1 MAMKKNIVILA
12 AAAALL
18 AISCTNLDVD
28 VKSLYTEYPTTDV
41 ALEAK
46 MADVYYCFRGALG
59 RRFGESSSLSSDEQ
73 TAISFDGD
81 YYDGGTYAHSA
92 LHNYSP
98 DDASIG
104 WYGDLA
110 SGITKA
116 NQAIL
121 DLGGYDSPASSYA
134 RAMRAFYLFLL
145 MDNYGDVPI
154 IDGPVEE
161 GQVIERKPRAQV
173 AEWLESELLEIIPN
187 LTQEVSVAT
196 YGKPTKWMAEAL
208 LAKIYLNWAVYTA
221 SDVTAYDAATATN
234 AKLNDLV
241 ALCDDVIASGKF
253 SLAGGE
259 QSGNGGTPLN
269 PYRAKFY
276 PNNGPQIKDFIY
288 AMPYDA
294 ITQQGFQ
301 YARPRIWRQGRNDGN
316 GGAGYFG
323 TDIGASCGGNFS
335 VTPEAAAR
343 FDAAAAEGDLRAE
356 QVVRGKIYMY
366 DPVTYEKTS
375 TPYLYK
381 GEEITLTNTVTL
393 VANDENLNTGKNV
406 NGWSQGYKSVKYF
419 VIQDDYKNGR
429 NQSNDLPIFRYA
441 DMLLMKAEAL
451 VKGATATNGDSAASL
466 VNQVRAYAK
475 APAKNTVDLAVI
487 ENERCL
493 EFFDENWRRND
504 MIRYG
509 HFENEYCFHR
519 KDFPTANFEKTRRI
533 LPIPTGVMNENINW
547 KQNPGY

>member
-1 MAMKKNIVILA
+1 MKKNIIILA

-28 VKSLYTEYPTTDV
+28 VKSLYTEYPATNV

-92 LHNYSP
+92 LHNYSA

-104 WYGDLA
+104 WYGEIA
-110 SGITKA
+110 AGITKA

-154 IDGPVEE
+154 IDGPVED
-161 GQVIERKPRAQV
+161 GQTIERKPRAQV
-173 AEWLESELLEIIPN
+173 AEWLEKELLEVIPN
-187 LTQEVSVAT
+187 LTEEVSVAT

-221 SDVTAYDAATATN
+221 SDVTAYEPTASN
-234 AKLNDLV
+234 PKLNDLV
-241 ALCDDVIASGKF
+241 ALCDDIIASGKF

-259 QSGNGGTPLN
+259 QSGNGGVPKN

-294 ITQQGFQ
+294 VTQQGFQ

-316 GGAGYFG
+316 GGA
-323 TDIGASCGGNFS
+323 
-335 VTPEAAAR
+335 
-343 FDAAAAEGDLRAE
+343 AAAEGDLRAE
-356 QVVRGKIYMY
+356 QVVRGKIMMY
-366 DPVTYEKTS
+366 DPVTYEVTNV
-375 TPYLYK
+375 PYLYK
-381 GEEITLTNTVTL
+381 NEEIVLTNTITL
-393 VANDENLNTGKNV
+393 LVNDENLNTGKNV

-429 NQSNDLPIFRYA
+429 NQSNDLPIFRFA
-441 DMLLMKAEAL
+441 DVLLMKAEAI

-475 APAKNTVDLAVI
+475 APAKNNVDLAVI

-509 HFENEYCFHR
+509 HFENEYGFHK
-519 KDFPTANFEKTRRI
+519 KDFPTARFEKTRRI
-533 LPIPTGVMNENINW
+533 LPIPTGVLNENTNW

>member
-1 MAMKKNIVILA
+1 MAMKKNIIILA

-28 VKSLYTEYPTTDV
+28 VKSLYTEYPATNV

-92 LHNYSP
+92 LHNYSA

-104 WYGDLA
+104 WYGEIA
-110 SGITKA
+110 AGITKA

-154 IDGPVEE
+154 IDGPVED
-161 GQVIERKPRAQV
+161 GQTIERKPRAQV
-173 AEWLESELLEIIPN
+173 AEWLEKELLEVIPN
-187 LTQEVSVAT
+187 LTEEVSVAT

-221 SDVTAYDAATATN
+221 SDVTAYEPTASN
-234 AKLNDLV
+234 PKLNDLV
-241 ALCDDVIASGKF
+241 ALCDDIIASGKF

-259 QSGNGGTPLN
+259 QSGNGSVPKN

-294 ITQQGFQ
+294 VTQQGFQ

-356 QVVRGKIYMY
+356 QVVRGKIMMY
-366 DPVTYEKTS
+366 DPVTYEVTNV
-375 TPYLYK
+375 PYLYK
-381 GEEITLTNTVTL
+381 NEEIVLTNTITL
-393 VANDENLNTGKNV
+393 LVNDENLNTGKNV

-429 NQSNDLPIFRYA
+429 NQSNDLPIFRFA
-441 DMLLMKAEAL
+441 DVLLMKAEAI

-475 APAKNTVDLAVI
+475 APAKNNVDLAVI

-509 HFENEYCFHR
+509 HFENEYGFHK
-519 KDFPTANFEKTRRI
+519 KDFPTARFEKTRRI
-533 LPIPTGVMNENINW
+533 LPIPTGVLNENTNW

>member
-1 MAMKKNIVILA
+1 MKKINIIFA
-12 AAAALL
+12 AAAAIL

-28 VKSLYTEYPTTDV
+28 IKSLYTEYPDSEV
-41 ALEAK
+41 ALDAK
-46 MADVYYCFRGALG
+46 MADVYFCFRGALG
-59 RRFGESSSLSSDEQ
+59 RRYGESSSLSSDEQ

-104 WYGDLA
+104 WYGELA

-116 NQAIL
+116 NAVINE
-121 DLGGYDSPASSYA
+121 LGLEKAPTA

-154 IDGPVEE
+154 IDKPVESGE
-161 GQVIERKPRAQV
+161 LIERSPRAEV
-173 AEWLESELLEIIPN
+173 AQWIATELTEAIPDLPTAVN
-187 LTQEVSVAT
+187 IAT
-196 YGKPTKWMAEAL
+196 YGKPTRWMAEAL
-208 LAKIYLNWAVYTA
+208 LAKLYLNWPVYTA
-221 SDVTAYDAATATN
+221 SSVDQYNATSYN
-234 AKLNDLV
+234 NPHLNDIV
-241 ALCDDVIASGKF
+241 ALCDDIIASGNF
-253 SLAGGE
+253 ALAGGE

-294 ITQQGFQ
+294 ITAQGLQ
-301 YARPRIWRQGRNDGN
+301 YARPRIWRQGRNDGQ
-316 GGAGYFG
+316 GGPGYFG

-335 VTPEAAAR
+335 LTPEAAAR

-366 DPVTYEKTS
+366 DPNTYEITDK
-375 TPYLYK
+375 PYLYK
-381 GEEITLTNTVTL
+381 GEEIVLTPTITL
-393 VANDENLNTGKNV
+393 VKDDENLNTGKNV

-419 VIQDDYKNGR
+419 VIQADYKNGR

-441 DMLLMKAEAL
+441 DVLLMKAEAL
-451 VKGATATNGDSAASL
+451 QRGATATRGHSALSL
-466 VNQVRAYAK
+466 VNEVRAYAK
-475 APAKNTVDLAVI
+475 APAKTSVDLKVI
-487 ENERCL
+487 ENERAL

-504 MIRYG
+504 MIRFG
-509 HFENEYCFHR
+509 SFENEYGFH
-519 KDFPTANFEKTRRI
+519 KQGFPTANFDKKHRI
-533 LPIPTGVMNENINW
+533 LPIPTGVLNENTNW

>member
-1 MAMKKNIVILA
+1 
-12 AAAALL
+12 
-18 AISCTNLDVD
+18 
-28 VKSLYTEYPTTDV
+28 
-41 ALEAK
+41 
-46 MADVYYCFRGALG
+46 
-59 RRFGESSSLSSDEQ
+59 
-73 TAISFDGD
+73 
-81 YYDGGTYAHSA
+81 
-92 LHNYSP
+92 
-98 DDASIG
+98 
-104 WYGDLA
+104 
-110 SGITKA
+110 
-116 NQAIL
+116 
-121 DLGGYDSPASSYA
+121 
-134 RAMRAFYLFLL
+134 MRAFYLFLL

-154 IDGPVEE
+154 IDGPVED
-161 GQVIERKPRAQV
+161 GQTIERKPRAQV
-173 AEWLESELLEIIPN
+173 AEWLEKELQEVIPN
-187 LTQEVSVAT
+187 LTEEVSVAT

-221 SDVTAYDAATATN
+221 SDVTAYEPTASN
-234 AKLNDLV
+234 PKLNDLV
-241 ALCDDVIASGKF
+241 ALCDDIIASGKF

-259 QSGNGGTPLN
+259 QSGNGGVPKN

-294 ITQQGFQ
+294 VTQQGFQ

-356 QVVRGKIYMY
+356 QVVRGKIMMY
-366 DPVTYEKTS
+366 DPVTYEVTNV
-375 TPYLYK
+375 PYLYK
-381 GEEITLTNTVTL
+381 NEEIVLTNTITL
-393 VANDENLNTGKNV
+393 LVNDENLNTGKNV

-429 NQSNDLPIFRYA
+429 NQSNDLPIFRFA
-441 DMLLMKAEAL
+441 DVLLMKAEAI

-475 APAKNTVDLAVI
+475 APAKNNVDLAVI

-509 HFENEYCFHR
+509 HFENEYGFHK
-519 KDFPTANFEKTRRI
+519 KDFPTARFEKTRRI
-533 LPIPTGVMNENINW
+533 LPIPTGVLNENTNW

>member
-1 MAMKKNIVILA
+1 MAMKKNIIILA

-28 VKSLYTEYPTTDV
+28 VKSLYTEYPATNV

-92 LHNYSP
+92 LHNYSA

-104 WYGDLA
+104 WYGEIA
-110 SGITKA
+110 AGITKA

-154 IDGPVEE
+154 IDGPVED
-161 GQVIERKPRAQV
+161 GQTIERKPRAQV
-173 AEWLESELLEIIPN
+173 AEWLEKELLEVIPN
-187 LTQEVSVAT
+187 LTEEVSVAT

-221 SDVTAYDAATATN
+221 SDVTAYEPTASN
-234 AKLNDLV
+234 PKLNDLV
-241 ALCDDVIASGKF
+241 ALCDDIIASGKF

-259 QSGNGGTPLN
+259 QSGNGGVPKN

-294 ITQQGFQ
+294 VTQQGFQ

-356 QVVRGKIYMY
+356 QVVRGKIMMY
-366 DPVTYEKTS
+366 DPVTYEVTNV
-375 TPYLYK
+375 PYLYK
-381 GEEITLTNTVTL
+381 DEEIVLTNTITL
-393 VANDENLNTGKNV
+393 LVNDENLNTGKNV

-429 NQSNDLPIFRYA
+429 NQSNDLPIFRFA
-441 DMLLMKAEAL
+441 DVLLMKAEAI

-475 APAKNTVDLAVI
+475 APAKNNVDLAVI

-509 HFENEYCFHR
+509 HFENEYGFHK
-519 KDFPTANFEKTRRI
+519 KDFPTARFEKTRRI
-533 LPIPTGVMNENINW
+533 LPIPTGVLNENTNW

>member
-1 MAMKKNIVILA
+1 MKKNTLFIA

-18 AISCTNLDVD
+18 ALSCTNLDVD

-41 ALEAK
+41 AMEAK

-81 YYDGGTYAHSA
+81 YFDGGTYAHSA
-92 LHNYSP
+92 YHNYSP
-98 DDASIG
+98 DDASVG
-104 WYGDLA
+104 WYAEIA

-116 NQAIL
+116 NAVINEVGK
-121 DLGGYDSPASSYA
+121 DNAPAA

-154 IDGPVEE
+154 IEGPVEE
-161 GQVIERKPRAQV
+161 GSLIERQPRATV
-173 AEWLESELLEIIPN
+173 AQWLADELTEVIPQMTTN
-187 LTQEVSVAT
+187 VNAAT
-196 YGKPTKWMAEAL
+196 YGKPTKWMAETL
-208 LAKIYLNWAVYTA
+208 LAKIYLNWPVYTA
-221 SDVTAYDAATATN
+221 SSVDRYDASGYSN
-234 AKLNDLV
+234 PHLNDIV
-241 ALCDDVIASGKF
+241 ALCDDIIASGKF

-288 AMPYDA
+288 AMPFDA
-294 ITQQGFQ
+294 KTQTGFQ

-316 GGAGYFG
+316 GGPGYFG
-323 TDIGASCGGNFS
+323 SDIGASCGGNFS
-335 VTPEAAAR
+335 LTPEAAAR
-343 FDAAAAEGDLRAE
+343 FDKAAAEGDLRAG
-356 QVVRGKIYMY
+356 QVIRGKIYMY
-366 DPVTYEKTS
+366 DPTTYEITS

-381 GEEITLTNTVTL
+381 GAEVVLTNTITL
-393 VANDENLNTGKNV
+393 VPGGEEALNTGKNV

-441 DMLLMKAEAL
+441 DVLLMKAEAIVRGASATRGETAAAL
-451 VKGATATNGDSAASL
+451 VK
-466 VNQVRAYAK
+466 QVRDYAQ
-475 APAKNTVDLAVI
+475 APEIANVTLDVI
-487 ENERCL
+487 ENERAL

-504 MIRYG
+504 MIRFG
-509 HFENEYCFHR
+509 HFENEYGFHVR
-519 KDFPTANFEKTRRI
+519 SNGYANFDKTRRI
-533 LPIPTGVMNENINW
+533 LPIPTGVLNENTNW

>member
-1 MAMKKNIVILA
+1 MAMKKNIIILA

-28 VKSLYTEYPTTDV
+28 VKSLYTEYPATNV

-92 LHNYSP
+92 LHNYSA

-104 WYGDLA
+104 WYGEIA
-110 SGITKA
+110 AGITKA

-154 IDGPVEE
+154 IDGPVED
-161 GQVIERKPRAQV
+161 GQTIERKPRAQV
-173 AEWLESELLEIIPN
+173 AEWLEKELQEVIPN
-187 LTQEVSVAT
+187 LTEEVSVAT

-221 SDVTAYDAATATN
+221 SDVTAYEPTASN
-234 AKLNDLV
+234 PKLNDLV
-241 ALCDDVIASGKF
+241 ALCDDIIASGKF

-259 QSGNGGTPLN
+259 QSGNGGVPKN

-294 ITQQGFQ
+294 VTQQGFQ

-356 QVVRGKIYMY
+356 QVVRGKIMMY
-366 DPVTYEKTS
+366 DPVTYEVTNV
-375 TPYLYK
+375 PYLYK
-381 GEEITLTNTVTL
+381 NEEIVLTNTITL
-393 VANDENLNTGKNV
+393 LVNDENLNTGKNV

-429 NQSNDLPIFRYA
+429 NQSNDLPIFRFA
-441 DMLLMKAEAL
+441 DVLLMKAEAI

-475 APAKNTVDLAVI
+475 APAKNNVDLAVI

-509 HFENEYCFHR
+509 HFENEYGFHK
-519 KDFPTANFEKTRRI
+519 KDFPTARFEKTRRI
-533 LPIPTGVMNENINW
+533 LPIPTGVLNENTNW

>member
-1 MAMKKNIVILA
+1 MAMKKNIIILA

-28 VKSLYTEYPTTDV
+28 VKSLYTEYPATNV

-92 LHNYSP
+92 LHNYSA

-104 WYGDLA
+104 WYGEIA
-110 SGITKA
+110 AGITKA

-154 IDGPVEE
+154 IDGPVED
-161 GQVIERKPRAQV
+161 GQTIERKPRAQV
-173 AEWLESELLEIIPN
+173 AEWLEKELQEVIPN
-187 LTQEVSVAT
+187 LTEEVSVAT

-221 SDVTAYDAATATN
+221 SDVTAYEPTVSN
-234 AKLNDLV
+234 PKLNDLV
-241 ALCDDVIASGKF
+241 ALCDDIIASGKF

-259 QSGNGGTPLN
+259 QSGNGGVPKN

-294 ITQQGFQ
+294 VTQQGFQ

-356 QVVRGKIYMY
+356 QVVRGKIMMY
-366 DPVTYEKTS
+366 DPVTYEVTNV
-375 TPYLYK
+375 PYLYK
-381 GEEITLTNTVTL
+381 NEEIVLTNTITL
-393 VANDENLNTGKNV
+393 LVNDENLNTGKNV

-429 NQSNDLPIFRYA
+429 NQSNDLPIFRFA
-441 DMLLMKAEAL
+441 DVLLMKAEAI

-475 APAKNTVDLAVI
+475 APAKNNVDLAVI

-509 HFENEYCFHR
+509 HFENEYGFHK
-519 KDFPTANFEKTRRI
+519 KDFPTARFEKTRRI
-533 LPIPTGVMNENINW
+533 LPIPTGVLNENTNW

>member
-1 MAMKKNIVILA
+1 MKKNIIFLA
-12 AAAALL
+12 AATALL
-18 AISCTNLDVD
+18 ALSCTNLDVD
-28 VKSLYTEYPTTDV
+28 IKSLYTEYPTTDV

-59 RRFGESSSLSSDEQ
+59 RRYGESSSLSSDEQ

-98 DDASIG
+98 DDASVG

-110 SGITKA
+110 AGITKA

-121 DLGGYDSPASSYA
+121 DLGGYDSPASAYA

-154 IDGPVEE
+154 IDGPVTDA
-161 GQVIERKPRAQV
+161 VERQPRAKV
-173 AEWLESELLEIIPN
+173 AEYLESELLEVIPL
-187 LTQEVSVAT
+187 LTEEVSVAT

-221 SDVTAYDAATATN
+221 SDVTAYEASGATN
-234 AKLNDLV
+234 SKLNDLV
-241 ALCDDVIASGKF
+241 ALCDEIITSGKF

-294 ITQQGFQ
+294 VTQQGFQ
-301 YARPRIWRQGRNDGN
+301 YARPRIWRQGRNDGA

-335 VTPEAAAR
+335 LTPEAAAR
-343 FDAAAAEGDLRAE
+343 FDAAKAEGDLRAG
-356 QVVRGKIYMY
+356 QVIGGTIYMY
-366 DPVTYEKTS
+366 DPTTWEVTD
-375 TPYLYK
+375 TPYKYK
-381 GEEITLTNTVTL
+381 DEEVVLTASITLVEGGEE
-393 VANDENLNTGKNV
+393 ALNTGKNV
-406 NGWSQGYKSVKYF
+406 TGWSQGYKSVKYF

-441 DMLLMKAEAL
+441 DILLMKAEAI
-451 VKGATATNGDSAASL
+451 VRGATATNGDTAASL
-466 VNQVRAYAK
+466 VNQVRSYAK
-475 APAKNTVDLAVI
+475 APAKSAVDLAVI
-487 ENERCL
+487 ENERAL

-504 MIRYG
+504 MIRFG

-519 KDFPTANFEKTRRI
+519 KDFPTANFDKTRRI
-533 LPIPTGVMNENINW
+533 LPIPTGVLNENTNW

>member
-1 MAMKKNIVILA
+1 MKKNIIILA

-28 VKSLYTEYPTTDV
+28 VKSLYTEYPATNV

-92 LHNYSP
+92 LHNYSA

-104 WYGDLA
+104 WYGEIA
-110 SGITKA
+110 AGITKA

-154 IDGPVEE
+154 IDGPVED
-161 GQVIERKPRAQV
+161 GQTIERKPRAQV
-173 AEWLESELLEIIPN
+173 AEWLEKELLEVIPN
-187 LTQEVSVAT
+187 LTEEVSVAT

-221 SDVTAYDAATATN
+221 SDVTAYEPTASN
-234 AKLNDLV
+234 PKLNDLV
-241 ALCDDVIASGKF
+241 ALCDDIIASGKF

-259 QSGNGGTPLN
+259 QSGNGGVPKN

-294 ITQQGFQ
+294 VTQQGFQ

-356 QVVRGKIYMY
+356 QVVRGKIMMY
-366 DPVTYEKTS
+366 DPVTYEVTNV
-375 TPYLYK
+375 PYLYK
-381 GEEITLTNTVTL
+381 NEEIVLTNTITL
-393 VANDENLNTGKNV
+393 LVNDENLNTGKNV

-429 NQSNDLPIFRYA
+429 NQSNDLPIFRFA
-441 DMLLMKAEAL
+441 DVLLMKAEAI

-475 APAKNTVDLAVI
+475 APAKNNVDLAVI

-509 HFENEYCFHR
+509 HFENEYGFHK
-519 KDFPTANFEKTRRI
+519 KDFPTARFEKTRRI
-533 LPIPTGVMNENINW
+533 LPIPTGVLNENTNW

>member
-1 MAMKKNIVILA
+1 MKIKSILIA
-12 AAAALL
+12 AAAAFMTL
-18 AISCTNLDVD
+18 SCTDLDVN
-28 VKSLYTEYPTTDV
+28 VKSLYTEYPDTDV

-98 DDASIG
+98 DDASVG

-121 DLGGYDSPASSYA
+121 DLGGYDSPSSGYA

-154 IDGPVEE
+154 IDSVMSEDEQVER
-161 GQVIERKPRAQV
+161 QPRADV
-173 AEWLESELLEIIPN
+173 AKWIESELLEIIPN
-187 LTQEVSVAT
+187 LTEEVSVTT

-208 LAKIYLNWAVYTA
+208 LAKLYLNWPVYTA
-221 SDVTAYDAATATN
+221 SSVDAYDASTATN
-234 AKLNDLV
+234 EKLDDLI
-241 ALCDDVIASGKF
+241 ALCDDIIESGKF

-259 QSGNGGTPLN
+259 MSGDGGTPLN

-294 ITQQGFQ
+294 VTQQGFQ
-301 YARPRIWRQGRNDGN
+301 YARPRIWRQGRNDGA
-316 GGAGYFG
+316 GGPGYFG
-323 TDIGASCGGNFS
+323 TDIGASSGGNFS
-335 VTPEAAAR
+335 LTPEAAAR
-343 FDAAAAEGDLRAE
+343 FDAAAAEGDLRAD
-356 QVVRGKIYMY
+356 QVIRGKIMMY
-366 DPVTYEKTS
+366 DPTTYEVTE
-375 TPYLYK
+375 TPYTYK
-381 GEEITLTNTVTL
+381 GEEITLTNTITL
-393 VANDENLNTGKNV
+393 KVDDENLNTGKDV

-419 VIQDDYKNGR
+419 VIQADYKNGR

-441 DMLLMKAEAL
+441 DVLLMKAEAL
-451 VKGATATNGDSAASL
+451 VRQGNAGDAL
-466 VNQVRAYAK
+466 PLINEVRDYAN
-475 APAKNTVDLAVI
+475 APAKSAATLDVI

-504 MIRYG
+504 MIRFG
-509 HFENEYCFHR
+509 HFENEYGFH
-519 KDFPTANFEKTRRI
+519 KSGFPTANFDKTRRI
-533 LPIPTGVMNENINW
+533 LPIPTGILNSNTNW
-547 KQNPGY
+547 EQNPGY

>member
-1 MAMKKNIVILA
+1 MAMKKSIVILA

-59 RRFGESSSLSSDEQ
+59 RRYGESSSLSSDEQ

-98 DDASIG
+98 DDPSVG
-104 WYGDLA
+104 WYGELA
-110 SGITKA
+110 AGITKA
-116 NQAIL
+116 NQAIR
-121 DLGGYDSPASSYA
+121 DLGGYESPASAYA

-173 AEWLESELLEIIPN
+173 AEWLEKELLEVIPN
-187 LTQEVSVAT
+187 LTEDVNVAT
-196 YGKPTKWMAEAL
+196 YGKPTKWMAKTL

-221 SDVTAYDAATATN
+221 SDVTAYDASASN

-241 ALCDDVIASGKF
+241 ALCDDIIASGKF
-253 SLAGGE
+253 SLEGGE

-269 PYRAKFY
+269 RYRAKFY

-294 ITQQGFQ
+294 VTQQGFQ
-301 YARPRIWRQGRNDGN
+301 YARPRVWRQGRNDGD

-323 TDIGASCGGNFS
+323 TDIGNSCGGNFS

-343 FDAAAAEGDLRAE
+343 FDAAAKEGDLRAE
-356 QVVRGKIYMY
+356 QVIRGKIYMY

-381 GEEITLTNTVTL
+381 GEEITLTNTITL
-393 VANDENLNTGKNV
+393 VADDENLNTGKNV

-429 NQSNDLPIFRYA
+429 NQSNDLPIFRFA
-441 DMLLMKAEAL
+441 DILLMKAEAI
-451 VKGATATNGDSAASL
+451 VRGATATNGDTAASL

-504 MIRYG
+504 MIRFG
-509 HFENEYCFHR
+509 HFENEYGFH
-519 KDFPTANFEKTRRI
+519 KKGFPTANFEKTRRI
-533 LPIPTGVMNENINW
+533 LPIPTGVLNENTNW

>member
-1 MAMKKNIVILA
+1 MKKNIFILA
-12 AAAALL
+12 VVSALFAL
-18 AISCTNLDVD
+18 SCTNLDVD
-28 VKSLYTEYPTTDV
+28 IKSLYTEYPAGEV

-46 MADVYYCFRGALG
+46 MADAYYYFRGALG

-98 DDASIG
+98 DDASVG
-104 WYGDLA
+104 WYGELA
-110 SGITKA
+110 AGITKCNA
-116 NQAIL
+116 VINE
-121 DLGGYDSPASSYA
+121 LGAEKAPTA

-154 IDGPVEE
+154 IDGPVEDGE
-161 GQVIERKPRAQV
+161 AIARQSRAQV
-173 AEWLESELLEIIPN
+173 AQWLADELTAAIPDLPTAVN
-187 LTQEVSVAT
+187 AAT

-208 LAKIYLNWAVYTA
+208 LAKIYLNWPVYTA
-221 SDVTAYDAATATN
+221 SSVDQYDASSYN
-234 AKLNDLV
+234 NSHLGDIV
-241 ALCDDVIASGKF
+241 SLCDDIIASGHF

-259 QSGNGGTPLN
+259 QNGVGGTPKN

-301 YARPRIWRQGRNDGN
+301 YARPRIWRQGRNDGQ
-316 GGAGYFG
+316 GGPGYFG

-335 VTPEAAAR
+335 LTPEAAAR
-343 FDAAAAEGDLRAE
+343 FDAAAEEGDLRAE
-356 QVVRGKIYMY
+356 QVIRGKIMMY
-366 DPVTYEKTS
+366 DPNTWEVTD

-381 GEEITLTNTVTL
+381 GEEIVLTPTITLKVE
-393 VANDENLNTGKNV
+393 DENLNTGKNV
-406 NGWSQGYKSVKYF
+406 TGWSQGYKSVKYF
-419 VIQDDYKNGR
+419 VIQADYKNGR

-441 DMLLMKAEAL
+441 DVLLMKAEAIQR
-451 VKGATATNGDSAASL
+451 GASATNGQTALSL
-466 VNQVRAYAK
+466 VNEVRAYAQ
-475 APAKNTVDLAVI
+475 APAKASVDLSVI
-487 ENERCL
+487 ENERAL

-504 MIRYG
+504 MIRFGSFEDEYG
-509 HFENEYCFHR
+509 FH
-519 KDFPTANFEKTRRI
+519 KKGFPTANFDKTRRI
-533 LPIPTGVMNENINW
+533 LPIPTGILNENTNW

>member
-1 MAMKKNIVILA
+1 MKQNIIITL

-18 AISCTNLDVD
+18 ALSCTNLDVD
-28 VKSLYTEYPTTDV
+28 IKSLYTEYPSTDV

-98 DDASIG
+98 DDASID
-104 WYGDLA
+104 WYSEIA
-110 SGITKA
+110 AAVTKA
-116 NQAIL
+116 NKAIL
-121 DLGGYDSPASSYA
+121 DLGGYDSPASAYA
-134 RAMRAFYLFLL
+134 RTMRAFYMFLL
-145 MDNYGDVPI
+145 MDNYGDIPI
-154 IDGPVEE
+154 IDSVPDTDAPAF
-161 GQVIERKPRAQV
+161 ERKPRAQV
-173 AEWLESELLEIIPN
+173 AEWLESELLEVIPN
-187 LTQEVSVAT
+187 LTEDVNAAT
-196 YGKPTKWMAEAL
+196 YGKPTKWMAETL

-221 SDVTAYDAATATN
+221 SDVTAYEPTATN
-234 AKLNDLV
+234 PKLNDLV

-253 SLAGGE
+253 SLEGGE
-259 QSGNGGTPLN
+259 QSGNGGVPQN
-269 PYRAKFY
+269 RYRAKFY

-294 ITQQGFQ
+294 VTQQGLQ

-335 VTPEAAAR
+335 LTPEAGAR
-343 FDAAAAEGDLRAE
+343 FDAAAAEGDLRAG
-356 QVVRGKIYMY
+356 QVIRGKICMY
-366 DPVTYEKTS
+366 DPVTWEVTT
-375 TPYLYK
+375 TPYQYK
-381 GEEITLTNTVTL
+381 GEEIVLSRTIEL

-406 NGWSQGYKSVKYF
+406 KGWSQGYKSVKYF

-441 DMLLMKAEAL
+441 DILLMKAEAIL
-451 VKGATATNGDSAASL
+451 RGANATNGDTAASL

-475 APAKNTVDLAVI
+475 APAKSSVDLAVL

-504 MIRYG
+504 MIRFG
-509 HFENEYCFHR
+509 HFENEYGFHK
-519 KDFPTANFEKTRRI
+519 KDFPTAKFDKTRRI
-533 LPIPTGVMNENINW
+533 LPVPTNVLNENTNW

>member
-1 MAMKKNIVILA
+1 MKQNIIITA
-12 AAAALL
+12 AAAALV
-18 AISCTNLDVD
+18 AFSCTNLDVP

-98 DDASIG
+98 DDASVG
-104 WYGDLA
+104 WYA
-110 SGITKA
+110 EIAAGITKA
-116 NQAIL
+116 NQAIA
-121 DLGGYDSPASSYA
+121 DLGGYDSPASSYG

-154 IDGPVEE
+154 IDPFKDAEVNYAR
-161 GQVIERKPRAQV
+161 QPRATV
-173 AEWLESELLEIIPN
+173 AKYLEEELLAVIPD
-187 LTQEVSVAT
+187 LTEEVSVAT

-208 LAKIYLNWAVYTA
+208 LAKLYLNWPVYTA
-221 SDVTAYDAATATN
+221 SDVTAYDAASATN
-234 AKLNDLV
+234 EKLNDLV
-241 ALCDDVIASGKF
+241 ALCDDIIGSGKF
-253 SLAGGE
+253 ALAGGE
-259 QSGNGGTPLN
+259 KAGDGGTPKN

-294 ITQQGFQ
+294 VTQTGFQ
-301 YARPRIWRQGRNDGN
+301 YARPRIWRQGRNDGE

-323 TDIGASCGGNFS
+323 TDIGNSCGGNFS
-335 VTPEAAAR
+335 LTEEAAER

-356 QVVRGKIYMY
+356 QVIRGKIFMY
-366 DPVTYEKTS
+366 DPVTWEVTE
-375 TPYLYK
+375 TPYKYK
-381 GEEITLTNTVTL
+381 GAEITLTKKITL
-393 VANDENLNTGKNV
+393 KVEDENLNTGKDV

-419 VIQDDYKNGR
+419 VIQKDYSLGR

-441 DMLLMKAEAL
+441 DVLLMKAEAI
-451 VKGATATNGDSAASL
+451 VRGANATKGDTALSL
-466 VNQVRAYAK
+466 VNDVRSYAK
-475 APAKNTVDLAVI
+475 APAKSSVDLAVI
-487 ENERCL
+487 ENERAL

-504 MIRYG
+504 MIRFG
-509 HFENEYCFHR
+509 HFENEYGFH
-519 KDFPTANFEKTRRI
+519 KQGFPTANFDKTRRI
-533 LPIPTGVMNENINW
+533 LPIPTGVLNENTDW